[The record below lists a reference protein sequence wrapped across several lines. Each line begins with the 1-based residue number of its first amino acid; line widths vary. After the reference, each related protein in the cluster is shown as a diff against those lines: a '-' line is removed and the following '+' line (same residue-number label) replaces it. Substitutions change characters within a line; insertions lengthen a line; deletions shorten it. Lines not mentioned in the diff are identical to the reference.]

1 MLYALSFLKMFLCCL
16 SLLFKNISPGS
27 AHVLDD
33 VRLSLEREA
42 MELDNMTVQM
52 NAGTRL
58 LKEKER
64 HLRKMKTRAQN
75 DLHVSKS
82 LVCTLDKIRYHFL
95 SPEEV

>member
-1 MLYALSFLKMFLCCL
+1 MLYILYALFLLKMFLCCCL

-82 LVCTLDKIRYHFL
+82 LVCTHDKI
-95 SPEEV
+95 